1 MDVKNQVLV
10 VGTAGRHIQI
20 FDLSNPLTPFKV
32 GCLFVPPFFGFLA
45 HYGILFV
52 LIFGRRLLRR

>member
-20 FDLSNPLTPFKV
+20 FDLANPTTPYKV
-32 GCLFVPPFFGFLA
+32 GVLFPDPFRVPFLDTSAYCGVLFVSIPG
-45 HYGILFV
+45 
-52 LIFGRRLLRR
+52 